1 LKELVIRTGTN
12 ELVNNLVALDRVR
25 SLLDRISKRRR
36 FLAKRQEA
44 REAPAT
50 EHGAYIYIR
59 ISPFDFLNLVLTIDV
74 PEIIVV
80 EDIPSTPPPPVSSR
94 DITSAIRRHSAG
106 TTMTSWTEP
115 ETPTRRDDLFEL
127 SDLQVTPTIGGGG
140 SSSSR
145 GLRRDR
151 RLSDMSSVSADLGLR
166 HTYVFG
172 LRFVDRVARILH

>member
-1 LKELVIRTGTN
+1 M
-12 ELVNNLVALDRVR
+12 
-25 SLLDRISKRRR
+25 
-36 FLAKRQEA
+36 
-44 REAPAT
+44 
-50 EHGAYIYIR
+50 
-59 ISPFDFLNLVLTIDV
+59 

-94 DITSAIRRHSAG
+94 DITSAIRPHSAG

-115 ETPTRRDDLFEL
+115 ETPTRRDDRFEP

-140 SSSSR
+140 SSSR

-166 HTYVFG
+166 HTYVFM
-172 LRFVDRVARILH
+172 LRLLAGSQEYSTDPNWTDASCPCSAIRRTCLRTMIRTCWPQCKIQLGEVSKQRVPRGYSNSWLMLILTAMMLEAEEEEQKQKQ